1 MGVEELNRAELII
14 ESLMKQK
21 QNLHWLEDE
30 YRGQTKG
37 EMYTKR
43 YNQYRKAC
51 KDYLD
56 QFLEMITLQHIY
68 KVIIPTRGNREN
80 KVLYVSKL
88 KESEIRYL
96 LNRLGI
102 PDYKV
107 IKIETSET
115 LDLQMIL

>member
-1 MGVEELNRAELII
+1 MNRAELIV
-14 ESLMKQK
+14 ESLMQQK
-21 QNLHWLEDE
+21 RNLYWLEDE

-56 QFLEMITLQHIY
+56 QFLEMISLQDIY

-96 LNRLGI
+96 LNRMEI
-102 PDYKV
+102 IDYKV